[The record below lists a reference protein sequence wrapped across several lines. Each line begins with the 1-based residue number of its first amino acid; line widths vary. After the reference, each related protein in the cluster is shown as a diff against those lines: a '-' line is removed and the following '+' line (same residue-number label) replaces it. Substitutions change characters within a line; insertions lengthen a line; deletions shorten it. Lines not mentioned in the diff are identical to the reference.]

1 MTAFLMANKM
11 RSMVLVLSLG
21 SSLALADMVDDPD
34 QLPSTLPGVPVT
46 PGKTTPDADKQPEGG
61 EKKPPS
67 TRKGDVKPALTDPA
81 SGASGSKKSSASK
94 KKNSGKSPISL
105 KSDGKSTYS
114 KNGRVIQL
122 NQNVV
127 ISQDQLRLQA
137 DEAKVLLAEEGA
149 DHNVDRVEINGNVRV
164 SNFSELPEDKVSARG
179 DRAYFINSKRTI
191 TLVGNA
197 RLWKGGHLIKGKQI
211 TYDVDSGVITVD
223 RAEGVVKPEEV
234 QGKGKVD

>member
-1 MTAFLMANKM
+1 MAN
-11 RSMVLVLSLG
+11 RIRLIVCVLSFW
-21 SSLALADMVDDPD
+21 SPLALADMVDDPD
-34 QLPSTLPGVPVT
+34 QLPSTLPGVPTT
-46 PGKTTPDADKQPEGG
+46 PGKATSDAEKRPGDGVETPS
-61 EKKPPS
+61 S
-67 TRKGDVKPALTDPA
+67 TIKGDDKPASPA
-81 SGASGSKKSSASK
+81 PISGAPTTKKSSTSK

-164 SNFSELPEDKVSARG
+164 SNFSEHPEEKVSARG
-179 DRAYFINSKRTI
+179 DRAYFINAKRTI

-211 TYDVDSGVITVD
+211 TYDVDSGIITVD

-234 QGKGKVD
+234 QGKGKNH